1 MNRDGVLFDS
11 IAERQRAW
19 TLKVQMQ
26 NGIIEWWSYGPRYVL
41 CEAYVTPAGK
51 RVAAVTYRP
60 DFIVREKGV
69 TRVEDVKGKATRE
82 FFLKAK
88 LWGSRYPDVELRI
101 VSSTR

>member
-1 MNRDGVLFDS
+1 MSPEGVLFDS
-11 IAERQRAW
+11 QAERQRAW
-19 TLKVQMQ
+19 TLQQLLVA
-26 NGIIEWWSYGPRYVL
+26 GSIEWWSYGPRYVL

-60 DFIVREKGV
+60 DFVVREKGV